1 MVLAAC
7 LAAGIHP
14 APASACGFE
23 NPQAV
28 ALGTLNLSYPDAVHV
43 LAAVWRAEDA
53 GLLMPRRDSAN
64 GSGPLAF
71 YRAAS
76 AVKKLGANLADSLP
90 AETGMALSVVL
101 IPQVMWT
108 RFEVGPEG
116 LSVQSHAE
124 GPRDGDLV
132 IVTEEKVVRELVNRK
147 LDAGTAEKTG
157 LLRFYGDPERIA
169 NVRAAL
175 AKTDRADRVPISHSL
190 AGEPLAAS
198 SPVPATSEDVL
209 AATDALLHMKDSCR

>member
-1 MVLAAC
+1 MKMRSMVFAAH
-7 LAAGIHP
+7 LIIAGVQSAVTH
-14 APASACGFE
+14 ACGFE

-53 GLLMPRRDSAN
+53 GLLLPRRGRAD

-76 AVKKLGANLADSLP
+76 AVKKLGTNLAGSLP
-90 AETGMALSVVL
+90 AETGMAMSVVL

-116 LSVQSHAE
+116 LTVQSHAE

-132 IVTEEKVVRELVNRK
+132 IVTEEKVVRELVDRK
-147 LDAGTAEKTG
+147 LDPRTAEKTG
-157 LLRFYGDPERIA
+157 LLRFYGDPEEIA

-175 AKTDRADRVPISHSL
+175 AKTGQAERASPSRSL
-190 AGEPLAAS
+190 GDEPSAAS
-198 SPVPATSEDVL
+198 SPVPATF
-209 AATDALLHMKDSCR
+209 